1 MNGLKIGEK
10 KVGNTS
16 LPSRRSPMNPTG
28 SSPVLVSIVI
38 NDLKREVNKMTQFSD
53 ETEVIQG
60 SKNES

>member
-1 MNGLKIGEK
+1 
-10 KVGNTS
+10 
-16 LPSRRSPMNPTG
+16 MNPTG